1 MQISIRTSPLHASL
15 AHLSPVWK
23 EIKQMQV
30 AWQIHDMAAEQQA
43 LNRLALSDASC
54 LERCGLKGPQ
64 AAEWL
69 KAQGLPVPEQHNHW
83 AALDGGGFIM
93 RLGFSEFFL
102 EDGPQGTQA
111 AAARQALGAGAP
123 GVYPV
128 RRQDAAIILGGPA
141 VNDLLAQTCNINFA
155 AAERDAHLVLMTS
168 MVGVSVV
175 IIRAEINGA
184 PVYRIWCDGT
194 MGHYLWET
202 LLEITKELGGGAVG
216 LGCYYPQLI
225 SQ

>member
-1 MQISIRTSPLHASL
+1 MQTSIRTSPLHASL

-30 AWQIHDMAAEQQA
+30 AWQIHGAASEQQA
-43 LNRLALSDASC
+43 RARLALCDASC
-54 LERCGLKGPQ
+54 LERFGLKGPK

-83 AALDGGGFIM
+83 APLDSGGYVM
-93 RLGFSEFFL
+93 RLGLTEFFL
-102 EDGPQGTQA
+102 EDGPQGTQVA
-111 AAARQALGAGAP
+111 SARQALGAGAP

-128 RRQDAAIILGGPA
+128 RRQDAGIILAGEM
-141 VNDLLAQTCNINFA
+141 VQDLLAQTCNINFA
-155 AAERDAHLVLMTS
+155 TAARDPNLVLMTS

-175 IIRAEINGA
+175 IIMAEINGA

-202 LLEITKELGGGAVG
+202 LLEITQELGGGAVG
-216 LGCYYPQLI
+216 LGGYYPQLT